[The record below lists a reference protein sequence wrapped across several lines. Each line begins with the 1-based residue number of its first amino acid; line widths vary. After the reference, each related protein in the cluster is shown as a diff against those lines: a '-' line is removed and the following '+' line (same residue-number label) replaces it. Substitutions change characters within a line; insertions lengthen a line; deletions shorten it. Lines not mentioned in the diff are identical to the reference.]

1 MAAKRQHQ
9 LRRHRIITD
18 AELLEEEGEEGEKD
32 DSSDDDDSRG
42 WGRRGRKI

>member
-32 DSSDDDDSRG
+32 DSSDDDSVEG
-42 WGRRGRKI
+42 VGRRGRKI